1 LACEDYRYSQP
12 YSDPQLSLEQT
23 EILNRQTNYLSKKS
37 FYPYKWLDEPQKLH
51 YENLPAQECFFN
63 DLTDEGISSENY
75 QFCQTIW
82 DEFEM
87 CKFEDYHLL
96 YNLIDVLIL
105 TDILIYFRQ
114 LIRQDYN
121 LDCFKFFSMPGLAFK
136 GALKRSGI
144 EIQLLTDMDQ
154 HLFGNFFS
162 FNFFLLT
169 FFKMVN
175 FFLCICVSLVSAF
188 ASTLLLHFFH
198 SGKIAPRWPCPMFSK
213 IRDTIERSE
222 CTPFPTSFR
231 CNVYFF
237 FFKRITLFFLCKS

>member
-1 LACEDYRYSQP
+1 MVRRATKITL
-12 YSDPQLSLEQT
+12 
-23 EILNRQTNYLSKKS
+23 
-37 FYPYKWLDEPQKLH
+37 W
-51 YENLPAQECFFN
+51 NLPAQECFFN

-136 GALKRSGI
+136 SALKRSGI
-144 EIQLLTDMDQ
+144 QIQLLTDMDQ
-154 HLFGNFFS
+154 HLFGNFFHSTFS
-162 FNFFLLT
+162 FNFFQNGKLFSLHLRFPCIRVRFYTIIT
-169 FFKMVN
+169 FFSQWKNRSEVALSN
-175 FFLCICVSLVSAF
+175 VLKN
-188 ASTLLLHFFH
+188 T
-198 SGKIAPRWPCPMFSK
+198 RYNRK
-213 IRDTIERSE
+213 IRVH
-222 CTPFPTSFR
+222 PVP
-231 CNVYFF
+231 YFF
-237 FFKRITLFFLCKS
+237 